1 MERQKEAFEAR
12 YATKMGK
19 ILTKLSKET
28 NKARVQA
35 ASTKT
40 SPFKVSKEAAWS
52 PIPVSLFHI
61 LTGVCESFCYPEI
74 LQTTPFFVQHPAS
87 LTRVVKV

>member
-1 MERQKEAFEAR
+1 MERQKEAFEGR

-28 NKARVQA
+28 DKARVQA

-40 SPFKVSKEAAWS
+40 SPFQVPVQNNNRGKRPTLPGPATAFGGVRHSE
-52 PIPVSLFHI
+52 PI
-61 LTGVCESFCYPEI
+61 
-74 LQTTPFFVQHPAS
+74 
-87 LTRVVKV
+87 